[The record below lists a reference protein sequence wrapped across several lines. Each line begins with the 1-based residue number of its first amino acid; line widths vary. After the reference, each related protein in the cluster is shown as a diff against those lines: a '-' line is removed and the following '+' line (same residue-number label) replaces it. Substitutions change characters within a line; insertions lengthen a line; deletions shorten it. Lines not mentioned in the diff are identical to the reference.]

1 MLTLAG
7 LRTPAGMFASC
18 RMVEFP
24 VQANGIEEKTP
35 EEILEEY
42 RENIAKVDAYAV
54 AVRNLNITIY
64 SKETPDWYTDDF
76 KNQYVNCKNFSQTW
90 LNDIMGRL
98 GSVPKSIIDYDS
110 SYKMYAK
117 RIKKNCELL
126 LEEFDEGVQKTLI
139 QNLEDLKEDVGDTK
153 AVVSDLIKSIDDY
166 ISHLQSDETFFTDIF
181 QKACKTKEVDEKK
194 LEEFGK
200 RKEELEEEIRR
211 IEKTILG
218 TGIAGGVA
226 LAAAPIGFF
235 CGPIGI
241 IIGVIVSLAALALLI
256 TTITESVI
264 CAQKEEEL
272 RICANQMDDMTRT
285 VESLKDFCDG
295 LDSVLT
301 AVTTAKGSAQ
311 QILDCWQELEDEMG
325 QIINGLKNDE
335 EEANKKSYQKIIDE
349 MKTTDAEWEEIVEKA
364 KLYAQINVEVKKEVI
379 DVSKSA

>member
-7 LRTPAGMFASC
+7 LKTTAKMFASC
-18 RMVEFP
+18 RMVDFP
-24 VQANGIEEKTP
+24 MQANAIEEKTP
-35 EEILEEY
+35 EEILAEY
-42 RENIAKVDAYAV
+42 RENIAKVDAYAA

-64 SKETPDWYTDDF
+64 SNETPDWYTDEF
-76 KNQYVNCKNFSQTW
+76 KKQYVDCKNFSQTW

-153 AVVSDLIKSIDDY
+153 TVVSDLIKSIDDY

-200 RKEELEEEIRR
+200 RKKELEEEIRR

-241 IIGVIVSLAALALLI
+241 IVGIIVSLAALALLVTAI
-256 TTITESVI
+256 VESVI
-264 CAQKEEEL
+264 CEQKRAEL
-272 RICANQMDDMTRT
+272 TICANQMDDMTRT

-295 LDSVLT
+295 LDSVIT
-301 AVTTAKGSAQ
+301 AATTAKGSAQ
-311 QILDCWQELEDEMG
+311 QIMNCWQELEDEMG
-325 QIINGLKNDE
+325 QIIKGLKDDE

-349 MKTTDAEWEEIVEKA
+349 MKTTDAEWEEIVKKA
-364 KLYAQINVEVKKEVI
+364 KLYAQINVEVKKDVI

>member
-7 LRTPAGMFASC
+7 LKTTAKMFASC
-18 RMVEFP
+18 RMVDFP
-24 VQANGIEEKTP
+24 MQANAIEEKTP
-35 EEILEEY
+35 EEILAEY
-42 RENIAKVDAYAV
+42 RENIAKVDAYAA

-64 SKETPDWYTDDF
+64 SQETPDWYTDEF
-76 KNQYVNCKNFSQTW
+76 KQQYVDCKNFSQTW

-153 AVVSDLIKSIDDY
+153 TVVSDLIKSIDDY

-181 QKACKTKEVDEKK
+181 QKACKTKAVDEKK

-256 TTITESVI
+256 TTITESIICEQKRAELTI
-264 CAQKEEEL
+264 CAK
-272 RICANQMDDMTRT
+272 QMDDMTKT

-295 LDSVLT
+295 LDSVIT

-311 QILDCWQELEDEMG
+311 QIMDCWQELEDEMG
-325 QIINGLKNDE
+325 QIIKGLKDDE

-349 MKTTDAEWEEIVEKA
+349 MKTTDAEWKEIVEKA

-379 DVSKSA
+379 DVPQSA

>member
-76 KNQYVNCKNFSQTW
+76 KKQYVNCKNFSQTW

-153 AVVSDLIKSIDDY
+153 TVVSDLIKSIDDY

-181 QKACKTKEVDEKK
+181 QKACKTKAVDEKK

-256 TTITESVI
+256 TTITESIICEQKRAELTI
-264 CAQKEEEL
+264 CAK
-272 RICANQMDDMTRT
+272 QMDDMTKT

-295 LDSVLT
+295 LDSVIT

-311 QILDCWQELEDEMG
+311 QIMDCWQELEDEMG
-325 QIINGLKNDE
+325 QIINGLKSDE

>member
-7 LRTPAGMFASC
+7 LKTTAKMFASC
-18 RMVEFP
+18 RMVDFP
-24 VQANGIEEKTP
+24 MQANAIEEKTP
-35 EEILEEY
+35 EEILAEY
-42 RENIAKVDAYAV
+42 RENIAKVDAYAA

-64 SKETPDWYTDDF
+64 SNETPDWYTDEF
-76 KNQYVNCKNFSQTW
+76 KKQYVDCKNFSQTW

-153 AVVSDLIKSIDDY
+153 TVVSDLIKSIDDY

-194 LEEFGK
+194 LEEFRK
-200 RKEELEEEIRR
+200 RKKELEEEIRR

-241 IIGVIVSLAALALLI
+241 IVGIIVSLAALALLI
-256 TTITESVI
+256 TAIVESVI
-264 CAQKEEEL
+264 CKQKRAEL
-272 RICANQMDDMTRT
+272 TICANQMDDMTRT

-295 LDSVLT
+295 LDSVIT
-301 AVTTAKGSAQ
+301 AATTAKGSAQ
-311 QILDCWQELEDEMG
+311 QIMNCWQELEDEMG
-325 QIINGLKNDE
+325 QIIKGLKDDE

-349 MKTTDAEWEEIVEKA
+349 MKTTDAEWEEIVKKA

>member
-7 LRTPAGMFASC
+7 LKTTAKMFASC
-18 RMVEFP
+18 RMVDFP
-24 VQANGIEEKTP
+24 MQANAIEEKTP
-35 EEILEEY
+35 EEILAEY
-42 RENIAKVDAYAV
+42 RENIAKVDAYAA

-64 SKETPDWYTDDF
+64 SQETPDWYTDEF
-76 KNQYVNCKNFSQTW
+76 KQQYVDCKNFSQTW

-153 AVVSDLIKSIDDY
+153 TVVSDLIKSIDDY

-181 QKACKTKEVDEKK
+181 QKACKTKAVDEKK

-256 TTITESVI
+256 TTITESIICEQKRAELTI
-264 CAQKEEEL
+264 CAK
-272 RICANQMDDMTRT
+272 QMDDMTKT

-295 LDSVLT
+295 LDSVIT

-311 QILDCWQELEDEMG
+311 QIMDCWQELEDEMG
-325 QIINGLKNDE
+325 QIIKGLKDDE

-349 MKTTDAEWEEIVEKA
+349 MKTTDAEWKEIVEKA

-379 DVSKSA
+379 DVSQSA

>member
-7 LRTPAGMFASC
+7 LKTTAKMFASC
-18 RMVEFP
+18 RMVDFP
-24 VQANGIEEKTP
+24 MQANAIEEKTP
-35 EEILEEY
+35 EEILAEY
-42 RENIAKVDAYAV
+42 RENIAKVDAYAA

-64 SKETPDWYTDDF
+64 SNETPDWYTDEF
-76 KNQYVNCKNFSQTW
+76 KKQYVDCKNFSQTW

-153 AVVSDLIKSIDDY
+153 TVVSDLINSIDEY

-181 QKACKTKEVDEKK
+181 QKACGTKAVDEKK
-194 LEEFGK
+194 LEEFAK
-200 RKEELEEEIRR
+200 RKKELEEEIRR
-211 IEKTILG
+211 IENTILG

-241 IIGVIVSLAALALLI
+241 IIGIIASLAALALLI
-256 TTITESVI
+256 TAITESVI
-264 CAQKEEEL
+264 CAKKEAEL
-272 RICANQMDDMTRT
+272 TICVNQMNDMTKT
-285 VESLKDFCDG
+285 VESLKNFCDG

-311 QILDCWQELEDEMG
+311 QIMDCWQELEDEMG
-325 QIINGLKNDE
+325 EIIKGLKDDE

-349 MKTTDAEWEEIVEKA
+349 MKTTDAEWEEIVKKA
-364 KLYAQINVEVKKEVI
+364 KLYAQINVEVKKDVI

>member
-42 RENIAKVDAYAV
+42 RENIAKVDAYAA

-64 SKETPDWYTDDF
+64 SQETPDWYTDEF
-76 KNQYVNCKNFSQTW
+76 KKQYVDCKDFSQTW

-139 QNLEDLKEDVGDTK
+139 QNLENLKEDVGDTK
-153 AVVSDLIKSIDDY
+153 TVVSDLIKSIDDY
-166 ISHLQSDETFFTDIF
+166 ISHLQDDETFFTDIF

-200 RKEELEEEIRR
+200 RKAELEKEIRR

-285 VESLKDFCDG
+285 VESLKNFCDG
-295 LDSVLT
+295 LDSVIT

-325 QIINGLKNDE
+325 QIINGLKGDE